1 VLKLRITFGVL
12 MAAAFVGLLL
22 VDGWLAARTP
32 ESTLGRW
39 AGNGA
44 ISTALVGVLIWLA
57 ARELTMFAEAC
68 GYRPSWTLAQVG
80 SVALA
85 VLPYFAFNSG
95 ADRGANGG
103 WEMLVLAL
111 VVGLAFLH
119 QAVRYR
125 TTKVFGNLGA
135 TLLIVLYLGGLAQ
148 FFTRLRMD
156 VGGESGAILLLYS
169 VFVVKVTDI
178 GAYFTGMAT
187 GRHKLIEWL
196 SPKKTWEGFAGG
208 IIVATAFAIGVGYG
222 LYGSGTLRLPGGI
235 AALFTLLVFGLL
247 MAGLSVLGDLCES
260 LLKRDAALKDSGNS
274 IPGFGGVLDVLD
286 SPLLAAPVMWLFWTK
301 IAPLAAR
308 GA

>member
-1 VLKLRITFGVL
+1 
-12 MAAAFVGLLL
+12 M
-22 VDGWLAARTP
+22 
-32 ESTLGRW
+32 
-39 AGNGA
+39 
-44 ISTALVGVLIWLA
+44 
-57 ARELTMFAEAC
+57 
-68 GYRPSWTLAQVG
+68 G

-85 VLPYFAFNSG
+85 VLPYCSRFNSG

-208 IIVATAFAIGVGYG
+208 IIVVDRVRDRRW
-222 LYGSGTLRLPGGI
+222 LWPVRLRH
-235 AALFTLLVFGLL
+235 AAL
-247 MAGLSVLGDLCES
+247 AG
-260 LLKRDAALKDSGNS
+260 RDSGAFHAA
-274 IPGFGGVLDVLD
+274 GFR
-286 SPLLAAPVMWLFWTK
+286 SC
-301 IAPLAAR
+301 
-308 GA
+308 